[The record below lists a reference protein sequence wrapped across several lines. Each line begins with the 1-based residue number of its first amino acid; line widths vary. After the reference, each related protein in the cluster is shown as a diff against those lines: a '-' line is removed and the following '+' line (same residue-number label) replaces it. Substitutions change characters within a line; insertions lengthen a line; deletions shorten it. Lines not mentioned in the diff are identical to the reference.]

1 MIALFLLGLFYG
13 LFAGGAYQLSVLKGT
28 IDDEEEYKTLRKNMR
43 EENKRKINEFI
54 DSFKLKDKE
63 DHIQELEEQI
73 KGLKEE

>member
-28 IDDEEEYKTLRKNMR
+28 IDDEGEYKTLRKNMR